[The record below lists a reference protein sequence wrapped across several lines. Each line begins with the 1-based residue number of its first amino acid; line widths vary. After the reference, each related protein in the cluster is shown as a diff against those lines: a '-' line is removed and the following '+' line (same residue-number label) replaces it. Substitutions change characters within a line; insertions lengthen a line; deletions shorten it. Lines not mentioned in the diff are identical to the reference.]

1 MVEQRLEDESSVGRF
16 NGKKAV
22 NMSITKAT
30 EASVFDVSNAVRETI
45 KNYSLP
51 SGFSI

>member
-1 MVEQRLEDESSVGRF
+1 
-16 NGKKAV
+16 
-22 NMSITKAT
+22 MSITKTA

-51 SGFSI
+51 SGLEVSALVIFQKCKD